1 MVTPLVTHPQSSMK
15 RSTRTHPE
23 SATPRRQWLVDPPR
37 ASSTLPGVLGA
48 LLLTLAAT
56 PELPFEPAGTRVL
69 AAGQTYDVTAAASPT
84 TPVSLVVW
92 TAMGRMGVDVSSI
105 YAARVEP
112 GGIVDDPE
120 GLLISEPFGRDP
132 SVAWL
137 PSLNA
142 WVVAWEFDGVTF
154 VRVVQLD
161 GSFHPGTIAPVN
173 LGEGRAPQLLAANGG
188 YFVTAEASSPRVR
201 WVQPPA
207 LVSAERTLAT
217 PPLRYA
223 TPVRGFNFAPP
234 GPNLMTTWVDGATLW
249 TQMVTG
255 MSGTLAV
262 LPAVGRSV
270 PPLRVDLDGVVG
282 TAAGRG
288 YALYRVSDGGI
299 SSLYVTRLD
308 DPNPTPL
315 SLDAGAFVTDNAALA
330 ELADGTFVVTS
341 TQVDGRGL
349 GWWLFTDGG
358 FVGLGTVANGTSRVA
373 VSAFG
378 PPVGGA
384 LLLSATY
391 NDGVVAQPVSSS
403 LVPTGAPAQ
412 LSQSRAGHRFS
423 QVAPW
428 RGGAIAVW
436 QRLTTLDATHVVW
449 RVLPDGGH
457 AAAPDLELAASRLDS
472 PSVTAQNGGVALL
485 SGGSL
490 HLLDSAGAWAPP
502 RTLPRPLTTGQVTT
516 DRIGRVVVVGMQ
528 QQLGDEEAWA
538 LRLEA
543 SGAFT
548 ERLLFP
554 LASPKPNRPRLA
566 LSRDGGF
573 GLAVINP
580 AQEVW
585 ATRLT
590 SDLGARDDGGFR
602 VSGRTSVDPF
612 VVSDEVGGFLV
623 VYTDGFNV
631 LVRRVVDAAAGAETL
646 LLGGDWDVGSV
657 LEVPGGAVV
666 SATSRANGE
675 LVTLFLTVDGS
686 GSVTSSTQP
695 IIGAGTP
702 TNSAGLAIGEDSLT
716 WVFGRHEADAGAAT
730 SRSVTASRAAGAPC
744 QSGWQCVSGVCS
756 GLGICRPVP
765 VPTDGGL
772 IVDAGASVD
781 GGSVDA
787 GSADAGS
794 VDAGAVDAG
803 AVDAGASLDSGV
815 TMDAGEPA
823 DAGVEDAGVQLD
835 AGVEDAGA
843 LDAAVVSDAG
853 VMDAGAADAG
863 GARRGEASYRAG
875 CDCQSGSGPWL
886 ISAVM
891 VMVIAR
897 RRRRL

>member
-1 MVTPLVTHPQSSMK
+1 M
-15 RSTRTHPE
+15 
-23 SATPRRQWLVDPPR
+23 
-37 ASSTLPGVLGA
+37 LGA

-56 PELPFEPAGTRVL
+56 PELPFEPVGPRVL

-92 TAMGRMGVDVSSI
+92 TAVGRMGVDVSSI
-105 YAARVEP
+105 YAARVQP
-112 GGIVDDPE
+112 GGHVDDPE

-142 WVVAWEFDGVTF
+142 WVVAWEFDGTTF

-161 GSFHPGTIAPVN
+161 GSFHPATITPVN
-173 LGEGRAPQLLAANGG
+173 FGEGRAPQLLATNGG

-201 WVQPPA
+201 WVLPPA
-207 LVSAERTLAT
+207 QVSVERTLAT

-223 TPVRGFNFAPP
+223 TPVRSFNFAPP
-234 GPNLMTTWVDGATLW
+234 GPNLMASWVDGATLW
-249 TQMVTG
+249 TQMVTST
-255 MSGTLAV
+255 SGTLTV
-262 LPAVGRSV
+262 LPPASRSM

-282 TAAGRG
+282 TAAGTG

-308 DPNPTPL
+308 DPSPATF

-330 ELADGTFVVTS
+330 ELSDGTFVVTS

-349 GWWLFTDGG
+349 GWRLLRDGG
-358 FVGLGTVANGTSRVA
+358 FVGLGTVATGTSRVA
-373 VSAFG
+373 VSAFASA
-378 PPVGGA
+378 VGDA

-391 NDGVVAQPVSSS
+391 NNGVVAQPVSSS
-403 LVPTGAPAQ
+403 LVPTGTPAQ

-436 QRLTTLDATHVVW
+436 QRLTTLEAVHVVW

-490 HLLDSAGAWAPP
+490 HLLDSAGWAPP

-516 DRIGRVVVVGMQ
+516 DRLGRVVVVGMQ
-528 QQLGDEEAWA
+528 EQLSDEEAWA
-538 LRLEA
+538 LRLEP

-554 LASPKPNRPRLA
+554 LASPKPHRPRLA
-566 LSRDGGF
+566 MARDGGF

-602 VSGRTSVDPF
+602 ISGRTSVDPF
-612 VVSDEVGGFLV
+612 VVSDELGGFLV

-631 LVRRVVDAAAGAETL
+631 LARRVVDASASAEAL
-646 LLGGDWDVGSV
+646 LLHGDWDVGSLV
-657 LEVPGGAVV
+657 EVPGGAVA

-702 TNSAGLAIGEDSLT
+702 TNSAGLAIGQDSLT
-716 WVFGRHEADAGAAT
+716 WVFGRYEADAGAAT

-744 QSGWQCVSGVCS
+744 QAGWQCASGVCS
-756 GLGICRPVP
+756 GVGSCRPVV

-772 IVDAGASVD
+772 LVDAGASVD
-781 GGSVDA
+781 AGSV
-787 GSADAGS
+787 DAGS
-794 VDAGAVDAG
+794 VDAGSP
-803 AVDAGASLDSGV
+803 VDAGASFDSGM
-815 TMDAGEPA
+815 TMDAGEAA
-823 DAGVEDAGVQLD
+823 DAGVEDSGVAAD

-843 LDAAVVSDAG
+843 LDAAVASDAG
-853 VMDAGAADAG
+853 VMDAGGADAGAAAADAG
-863 GARRGEASYRAG
+863 VEADGGARRRASNYRAG

-886 ISAVM
+886 MSAVM